1 MMSSA
6 AIVGARVALVVTPLA
21 GAQSPAPDAPPA
33 APAGSAPPA
42 TGAAPPAA
50 RAAALTQG
58 EVRKVDRVTHKITIQ
73 HGRIANLDMP
83 PMTMVFRVADPAM
96 IARVSIG
103 EKVRFRAERIGGQ
116 LTITRIERGG

>member
-1 MMSSA
+1 MNLSA
-6 AIVGARVALVVTPLA
+6 AMAGAIVALVVTPLV
-21 GAQSPAPDAPPA
+21 GAQSPAANAPPA
-33 APAGSAPPA
+33 APGGSPPPA
-42 TGAAPPAA
+42 AAAPPPAA
-50 RAAALTQG
+50 GAAALTQG
-58 EVRKVDRVTHKITIQ
+58 VVRKVDRVTHKITIQ